1 MTQWFKRVFTR
12 GGSGGGGGG
21 GSSSGDNR
29 MGNLTERES
38 YTPLRGDHEHDH
50 DDEEEDEVQE
60 AEEND
65 GEDYEMIKR
74 HPDHED

>member
-1 MTQWFKRVFTR
+1 MTQWFKRTFTR
-12 GGSGGGGGG
+12 SGGG

-29 MGNLTERES
+29 MGSLTERES

-50 DDEEEDEVQE
+50 DDEDEVPE

-74 HPDHED
+74 NADHED